1 MHKACLSDEV
11 PPLNLKSSRN
21 RVQAAVLIYLL
32 FCVALDLGVWV
43 WFALRRHVTGHLF
56 PLGERVERFG
66 DLLRFSAKY
75 QIGKDPRM
83 FDSEH
88 LIGTLFP
95 RNYPPF
101 AVVIYLFLLQVCA
114 PFALPVLLATVLGAV
129 LAACT
134 LLWRRVRRLEC
145 YRWYIGVAI
154 FATGLCGWGAL
165 QVLMRGN
172 IEGLIWIA
180 ICLGAALFARRQYP
194 GAAVAFGIAS
204 CIKPYPLL
212 WFALMARQRRFRE
225 VVLGLVS
232 AAAVTLASLLVIDPN
247 PLRAWRHIGGKSTFF
262 ADYVVSFRPMEEM
275 KVDHSLFQTMKTIAR
290 VVRYRGFHF
299 PAKEYIAPQVNDP
312 LAWTLYKVYL
322 PLAAL
327 IALVTL
333 WRVWNKP
340 VLNQVFALACIT
352 LVLPFVAGDY
362 TLILLL
368 VPMGL
373 FLIFLL
379 DDVAQGRTP
388 MSMAKILCFLL
399 PCAWLVATEPL
410 LTLHGVFKCIALL
423 VLLAA
428 SISIPLPSTLFGEKS
443 A

>member
-1 MHKACLSDEV
+1 M
-11 PPLNLKSSRN
+11 NLKSSRN

-43 WFALRRHVTGHLF
+43 WFALHRHVTGHLF

-165 QVLMRGN
+165 QVS
-172 IEGLIWIA
+172 
-180 ICLGAALFARRQYP
+180 CAATSKA
-194 GAAVAFGIAS
+194 
-204 CIKPYPLL
+204 
-212 WFALMARQRRFRE
+212 
-225 VVLGLVS
+225 
-232 AAAVTLASLLVIDPN
+232 
-247 PLRAWRHIGGKSTFF
+247 
-262 ADYVVSFRPMEEM
+262 
-275 KVDHSLFQTMKTIAR
+275 
-290 VVRYRGFHF
+290 
-299 PAKEYIAPQVNDP
+299 
-312 LAWTLYKVYL
+312 
-322 PLAAL
+322 
-327 IALVTL
+327 
-333 WRVWNKP
+333 
-340 VLNQVFALACIT
+340 
-352 LVLPFVAGDY
+352 
-362 TLILLL
+362 
-368 VPMGL
+368 
-373 FLIFLL
+373 
-379 DDVAQGRTP
+379 
-388 MSMAKILCFLL
+388 
-399 PCAWLVATEPL
+399 
-410 LTLHGVFKCIALL
+410 
-423 VLLAA
+423 
-428 SISIPLPSTLFGEKS
+428 
-443 A
+443 